1 MNHHYRTRIQG
12 EGLQEKIRGIEFD
25 IYEACMFPVF
35 FVIMT
40 IFLWLFCLDLK
51 WIQFNAITASVF
63 TVISIIISIRSYRK
77 VKNLRKS
84 LINYRKGL
92 EGERLVGEVINKLSN
107 ENTFVFHDI
116 PGDRFNVDHIIV
128 STRGV
133 FVIETKHF
141 DRSKC
146 HEFTFDGN
154 MVYRQMKD
162 GTKYLCP
169 KLLPQMDGE
178 ARFIQN
184 EIEIRT
190 EMKIPVIKVA
200 VLIGCFIHTPAE
212 NETKQNMKKYFSKYW
227 IVNEKLLSSMILEEN
242 EIYDD
247 SVVKLIAS
255 HIKELVKIDI
265 DK

>member
-1 MNHHYRTRIQG
+1 MNHRYRTRIQG
-12 EGLQEKIRGIEFD
+12 EGLQEKIRDIEFNV
-25 IYEACMFPVF
+25 YETMIIPAF
-35 FVIMT
+35 FVMLT
-40 IFLWLFCLDLK
+40 ILLWLFCLDLK
-51 WIQFNAITASVF
+51 WIKFNTATAIIYTIVTLF
-63 TVISIIISIRSYRK
+63 FIIRAFRK
-77 VKNLRKS
+77 VKALRKS
-84 LINYRKGL
+84 LNNYRKGL
-92 EGERLVGEVINKLSN
+92 EGERLVGEVLNKLSN
-107 ENTFVFHDI
+107 DNTFIFHDI

-146 HEFTFDGN
+146 HEFIFDGN
-154 MVYRQMKD
+154 MIYRQMKD
-162 GTKYLCP
+162 GARYLCP

-178 ARFIQN
+178 AKFIQN
-184 EIEIRT
+184 EIENRT
-190 EMKIPVIKVA
+190 EMKIPIIKVA

-212 NETKQNMKKYFSKYW
+212 NDSNQNMKKYFSKYW
-227 IVNEKLLSSMILEEN
+227 IVNEKLLSSMFLEEK

>member
-12 EGLQEKIRGIEFD
+12 EGLQERIRNIEFD
-25 IYEACMFPVF
+25 IYEVCMLPVF
-35 FVIMT
+35 FVMVT
-40 IFLWLFCLDLK
+40 VFLWLFCLNLK
-51 WIQFNAITASVF
+51 WIQFTPITASVF
-63 TVISIIISIRSYRK
+63 TIASIIISIHSYRK
-77 VKNLRKS
+77 VKDLRKS
-84 LINYRKGL
+84 LNNYRKGL

-107 ENTFVFHDI
+107 DKTYVFHDI

-128 STRGV
+128 STRGI

-146 HEFTFDGN
+146 HEFSFDGN
-154 MVYRQMKD
+154 MIYRLMKD
-162 GTKYLCP
+162 RARYLCP

-184 EIEIRT
+184 EIENRT

-212 NETKQNMKKYFSKYW
+212 NGSDQNMKKYFSKYW
-227 IVNEKLLSSMILEEN
+227 IVNEKLLSSMFLEEK

-247 SVVKLIAS
+247 SIVKLIAS

>member
-12 EGLQEKIRGIEFD
+12 EGLQEKIRDIEFS
-25 IYEACMFPVF
+25 IYETIMIPGF
-35 FVIMT
+35 FVMLT
-40 IFLWLFCLDLK
+40 ILLWLFCLDIK
-51 WIQFNAITASVF
+51 WFKFDIATAIIYT
-63 TVISIIISIRSYRK
+63 IITIFLIIRAFRK
-77 VKNLRKS
+77 VKDLRKS
-84 LINYRKGL
+84 LNNYRKGL
-92 EGERLVGEVINKLSN
+92 EGERLVGEVLNKLSN
-107 ENTFVFHDI
+107 DQTYVFHDI

-162 GTKYLCP
+162 GARFLCP

-178 ARFIQN
+178 AKFIQN
-184 EIEIRT
+184 EIENRT

-212 NETKQNMKKYFSKYW
+212 NEPNQCMKNYFSKYW
-227 IVNEKLLSSMILEEN
+227 IVNEKLLSSMFLEEK

-247 SVVKLIAS
+247 SVVKLVAT
-255 HIKELVKIDI
+255 HIKEWTKIDV
-265 DK
+265 DE

>member
-12 EGLQEKIRGIEFD
+12 EGLQEKIRDIEFT
-25 IYEACMFPVF
+25 IYETIMIPGF
-35 FVIMT
+35 FVMLT
-40 IFLWLFCLDLK
+40 ILLWLFCLDIK
-51 WIQFNAITASVF
+51 WFKFDIATAIIYT
-63 TVISIIISIRSYRK
+63 IITIFLIIRAFRK
-77 VKNLRKS
+77 VTDLRKS
-84 LINYRKGL
+84 LNNYRKGL
-92 EGERLVGEVINKLSN
+92 EGERLVGEVLNKLSN
-107 ENTFVFHDI
+107 DQTYVFHDI

-162 GTKYLCP
+162 GARFLCP

-178 ARFIQN
+178 AKFIQN
-184 EIEIRT
+184 EIENRP

-212 NETKQNMKKYFSKYW
+212 NDPCQNMKNYFSKYW
-227 IVNEKLLSSMILEEN
+227 IVNEKLLSSMFLEEK

-247 SVVKLIAS
+247 SVVKHIAS

>member
-12 EGLQEKIRGIEFD
+12 EGLQDKIRDIEFS
-25 IYEACMFPVF
+25 IYETMMIPAF
-35 FVIMT
+35 FVMLT
-40 IFLWLFCLDLK
+40 VLLWLFCLDLK
-51 WIQFNAITASVF
+51 WFQFNTATAITY
-63 TVISIIISIRSYRK
+63 TIISLILSIRAYQK
-77 VKNLRKS
+77 VKALRKT
-84 LINYRKGL
+84 LKNYRKGL

-184 EIEIRT
+184 EIENRT

-200 VLIGCFIHTPAE
+200 VLIGSFIHTPAE

>member
-12 EGLQEKIRGIEFD
+12 EGLQEKIRDIEFS
-25 IYEACMFPVF
+25 IYETIMIPAF
-35 FVIMT
+35 FVMLT
-40 IFLWLFCLDLK
+40 ILLWLFCLDIKWLK
-51 WIQFNAITASVF
+51 FDIATAIIYT
-63 TVISIIISIRSYRK
+63 IITIILIIRAFRK
-77 VKNLRKS
+77 AKNLRKS
-84 LINYRKGL
+84 LNNYRKGL

-107 ENTFVFHDI
+107 DKTYVFHDI

-133 FVIETKHF
+133 FVVETKHF

-154 MVYRQMKD
+154 MVYRLMKD
-162 GTKYLCP
+162 GTRYLCP

-178 ARFIQN
+178 AKFIQN
-184 EIEIRT
+184 EIESRT
-190 EMKIPVIKVA
+190 EIKIPVIKVA

-212 NETKQNMKKYFSKYW
+212 NEPDQNMKKYFSKYW
-227 IVNEKLLSSMILEEN
+227 IVNEKLLSSMFLQEKEV
-242 EIYDD
+242 YDD
-247 SVVKLIAS
+247 SVVKFIAS

>member
-84 LINYRKGL
+84 LNNYRKGL
-92 EGERLVGEVINKLSN
+92 EGERLVGEVLNKLSN
-107 ENTFVFHDI
+107 DSCYVFHDI
-116 PGDRFNVDHIIV
+116 PGERFNVDHIIV

-133 FVIETKHF
+133 FAIETKHF

-146 HEFTFDGN
+146 HEFSFDGN

-162 GTKYLCP
+162 GSLFLCP

-184 EIEIRT
+184 EIENRT
-190 EMKIPVIKVA
+190 ELKIPVIKIA
-200 VLIGCFIHTPAE
+200 VLVGCFIHTPAE
-212 NETKQNMKKYFSKYW
+212 NEADKNMKKYFSKYW
-227 IVNEKLLSSMILEEN
+227 IVNEKLLPSMFLEEK

-247 SVVKLIAS
+247 SVVKHIAS

-265 DK
+265 DQ

>member
-1 MNHHYRTRIQG
+1 MNHHYRTRVQG
-12 EGLQEKIRGIEFD
+12 ESLQEKIRDIEFD
-25 IYEACMFPVF
+25 IYEVLMFPALFLLVTVF
-35 FVIMT
+35 I
-40 IFLWLFCLDLK
+40 WLFCLDLK
-51 WIQFNAITASVF
+51 WVQFNTATAVTFTIITVF
-63 TVISIIISIRSYRK
+63 LCVRAYLK
-77 VKNLRKS
+77 VKNLRKT
-84 LINYRKGL
+84 LKNYRKGL
-92 EGERLVGEVINKLSN
+92 EGERLVGEVLNKLSN
-107 ENTFVFHDI
+107 ESTYVFHDI

-133 FVIETKHF
+133 FVVETKHF

-178 ARFIQN
+178 AQFIQK
-184 EIEIRT
+184 EIENRT

-212 NETKQNMKKYFSKYW
+212 NEPNQCMKNYFSKYW
-227 IVNEKLLSSMILEEN
+227 IVNEKLLSSMFLEEK

-247 SVVKLIAS
+247 SVVKLVAT
-255 HIKELVKIDI
+255 HIKEWTKIDV
-265 DK
+265 DE